1 MPGATPCTCG
11 RWARRSRRPGWAE
24 LAPGRRVWGEAPR
37 AAARRPGTRP
47 PRARAP
53 GPKRPSGRRPLEA
66 GVHGGGGPGG
76 RSSLDAL
83 AERPSTADGS
93 LRDETLLVLAL
104 SLGASGVSALISF
117 IGSVTRP
124 GGLKDQAATLN
135 ASAAPGRPWLDL
147 AWQLFGITT
156 ALVPVALVA
165 HFLLREGRGLRT
177 LGFDRTR
184 PWPDLGRGAA
194 VAAVIG
200 STGIA
205 FYLAARGLG
214 FNLTVVPEALPDVW
228 WKYPVLILSA
238 VQNSVLEE
246 VIVVGTCCAGSTSSA
261 GPGASLA
268 ASSVLRGSYHLY
280 QGIGGFVGNMVMGVV
295 FVYLYR
301 RWGRVGPLVVA
312 HSLLDIGAFVGYAL
326 LAGKV
331 TGCRRREPRA
341 SARLDEQVAVDHR
354 TARPVSRV
362 RPPRSSRADPAG
374 RTTPEAGEVGAAQA
388 LGPEGGQRRVGAAGD
403 RVLVDADVREEAAG
417 DEVVAAGRVLGA
429 GRGDDAPLR
438 SGRPV
443 PRAGQQAVH
452 GLSSATRP
460 AGPRCAARC
469 PGPRGARRRGPRRA
483 RRGLGRGER
492 RGREVQ
498 GDRAVPG
505 GRRDEDAAA
514 GGEPAPALVGAGG
527 VQDVGR
533 GERRVAAQRDLGGRG
548 EPAQRPVGL
557 TASADGGRTPS
568 RRG

>member
-1 MPGATPCTCG
+1 MAEAGPVDDSFPHKPVVGEQVPLE
-11 RWARRSRRPGWAE
+11 RLSRR
-24 LAPGRRVWGEAPR
+24 
-37 AAARRPGTRP
+37 T
-47 PRARAP
+47 
-53 GPKRPSGRRPLEA
+53 
-66 GVHGGGGPGG
+66 
-76 RSSLDAL
+76 
-83 AERPSTADGS
+83 

-117 IGSVTRP
+117 VGSLTRP

-165 HFLLREGRGLRT
+165 HLLLREGSGLRA

-200 STGIA
+200 TTGIA

-246 VIVVGTCCAGSTSSA
+246 VIVVGYLLRRLDQLGWSA
-261 GPGASLA
+261 GASLA

-331 TGCRRREPRA
+331 GWLP
-341 SARLDEQVAVDHR
+341 
-354 TARPVSRV
+354 TA
-362 RPPRSSRADPAG
+362 
-374 RTTPEAGEVGAAQA
+374 
-388 LGPEGGQRRVGAAGD
+388 
-403 RVLVDADVREEAAG
+403 
-417 DEVVAAGRVLGA
+417 
-429 GRGDDAPLR
+429 
-438 SGRPV
+438 
-443 PRAGQQAVH
+443 
-452 GLSSATRP
+452 
-460 AGPRCAARC
+460 
-469 PGPRGARRRGPRRA
+469 
-483 RRGLGRGER
+483 
-492 RGREVQ
+492 
-498 GDRAVPG
+498 
-505 GRRDEDAAA
+505 
-514 GGEPAPALVGAGG
+514 
-527 VQDVGR
+527 
-533 GERRVAAQRDLGGRG
+533 
-548 EPAQRPVGL
+548 
-557 TASADGGRTPS
+557 
-568 RRG
+568 